1 MAAADRIGSTRF
13 GAGTLAALVFAA
25 LVFVTWPGL
34 DLQVAG
40 WFALGDGRFAGQ
52 AGAVEATRRALY
64 WVPSG
69 LLAVLVLLGG
79 LRRFARAPVPAPS
92 LAGLAFLA
100 ISFATGP
107 GLLVNTVLKDHWHR
121 PRPYQTRDLGG
132 ADAFRPFWR
141 GDGACE
147 RNCSFVSGEGS
158 AAFWT
163 LAPALLAPPPLRVAA
178 VAAALLFGTAVS
190 ALRIAAGGHYLSDTV
205 FAGLLTWLVIIL
217 SWRLVARLA
226 GVNPAA

>member
-1 MAAADRIGSTRF
+1 MTTADRIGSTRL

-34 DLQVAG
+34 DLQVAR
-40 WFALGDGRFAGQ
+40 WFALGGGRFAGQ
-52 AGAVEATRRALY
+52 AGVFEAVRRILY

-69 LLAVLVLLGG
+69 LFATLVVLGG
-79 LRRFARAPVPAPS
+79 LRRFARTSVPAPS

-100 ISFATGP
+100 ISLATGP

-121 PRPYQTRDLGG
+121 PRPYQTRDFGG
-132 ADAFRPFWR
+132 GDAFEPFWR
-141 GDGACE
+141 ADGACQ

-158 AAFWT
+158 AAFWA
-163 LAPALLAPPPLRVAA
+163 LAPALLAPPPLRAAA
-178 VAAALLFGTAVS
+178 VAAALLFGVVVS

-205 FAGLLTWLVIIL
+205 FAGLLTWLVVLL
-217 SWRLVARLA
+217 SWRLVVRLA